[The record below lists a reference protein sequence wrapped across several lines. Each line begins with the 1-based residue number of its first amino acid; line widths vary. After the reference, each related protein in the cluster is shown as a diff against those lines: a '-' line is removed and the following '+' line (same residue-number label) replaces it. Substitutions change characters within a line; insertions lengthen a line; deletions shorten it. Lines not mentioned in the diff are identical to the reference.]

1 MPVIDPKY
9 EHADSQHRH
18 LRDAF
23 ACSNLTAISLSTRE
37 WSIRAGDRATL
48 STLDVGNELAS
59 LYVPDS
65 DVKVI
70 ARSTYKE
77 FPVR

>member
-18 LRDAF
+18 SRDAF
-23 ACSNLTAISLSTRE
+23 ACSNLKAMSLSTRE

-48 STLDVGNELAS
+48 STLDVGNESAS
-59 LYVPDS
+59 PHIPDS

>member
-18 LRDAF
+18 SRDTF
-23 ACSNLTAISLSTRE
+23 ACSNLRAMILSTRE
-37 WSIRAGDRATL
+37 WSIRTGDRATL

-59 LYVPDS
+59 PHAPDS

-70 ARSTYKE
+70 AKPTCKE